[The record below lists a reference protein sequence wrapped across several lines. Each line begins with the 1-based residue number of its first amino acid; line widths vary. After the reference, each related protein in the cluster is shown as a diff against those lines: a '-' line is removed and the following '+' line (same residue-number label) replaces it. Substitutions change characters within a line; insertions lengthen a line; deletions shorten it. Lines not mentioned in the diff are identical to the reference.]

1 MKIYGCDFSG
11 AKNPEGKIYVTEG
24 NLEAG
29 ELTVERVFSCEDR
42 LDLAYYIRSSQAP
55 WGLDFPFSIPDYY
68 LQEQYHSSWDNFL
81 KGAYD
86 DTRESFKQ
94 RFGVIHSGRSSRD
107 MRVTDLALQAKSP
120 VSSTPIAMHGMLY
133 GGRKLLYNLREAV
146 SVYPFDEVR
155 DHASRLY
162 EVYPSHGWKTLQ
174 LKSSDP
180 AAPAEIGTR
189 FKALVDETF
198 AITVT
203 AQAALGTLDAAG
215 KANPHARDSM
225 MACIPLAYCIYKYDL
240 EKHWPVRPPFA
251 TEEEWANR
259 EREGLAVRLF

>member
-11 AKNPEGKIYVTEG
+11 AKNPDGKIYITEG
-24 NLEAG
+24 NLEQG

-42 LDLAYYIRSSQAP
+42 LDLAYYIRSSKAP

-68 LQEQYHSSWDNFL
+68 LQEQYDSSWDRFL
-81 KGAYD
+81 QGAYD
-86 DTRESFKQ
+86 DTREDFKQ
-94 RFGVIHSGRSSRD
+94 RFGVIHSGRNSRD
-107 MRVTDLALQAKSP
+107 LRVTDIALQAKSP

-133 GGRKLLYNLREAV
+133 GGRKLLFNLREKV
-146 SVYPFDEVR
+146 SVYPFGEVR
-155 DHASRLY
+155 DNASRLY
-162 EVYPSHGWKTLQ
+162 EVYPSHGWKALQ
-174 LKSSDP
+174 LKSTSQDAPGEIP
-180 AAPAEIGTR
+180 AR
-189 FKALVDETF
+189 FNALVDETF

-203 AQAALGTLDAAG
+203 AQAALGTLDAGG
-215 KANPHARDSM
+215 KPNPHARDSM

-251 TEEEWANR
+251 TEGEWAAR